1 MKKKK
6 LNIKRVFITLFLIIF
21 IFFVSPKIFYY
32 LTTTEI
38 QRNLYQLNYQKK
50 CTEIIIKNKRD
61 TYLIEKQIFSQVINE
76 ACIQETYQ
84 DKYFE
89 KYLDIKYVK
98 KDKFISKINTLLQL
112 KYSTEEINIIFEL
125 LNNEQIA
132 DITKKNKINGLT
144 DFILVK
150 HFNFSNLDRY
160 TNYQKENKTNYQDT
174 VLQVELN
181 LDIPFYN
188 TNYKTNLEDEYL
200 IITNKYYKL
209 SKDYEPNDLVNINNA
224 YTAGKSRTI
233 RKKVN
238 TEFEKMA
245 KTMIS
250 QGMTV
255 NVISAYRSYSTQN
268 QLYNNYAA
276 RDGKKKADTYS
287 ARPGH
292 SEHQTGLALD
302 LNSISNNSFVYTKE
316 YKWLKDNAHKYGFIL
331 RYPSDKVYITGY
343 MFESWHYRYVGVDVA
358 KYIYENKIT
367 FEEYYLNFVNN

>member
-84 DKYFE
+84 DKYFDN
-89 KYLDIKYVK
+89 YLNITYIKK
-98 KDKFISKINTLLQL
+98 ENFINTINKLLEL
-112 KYSTEEINIIFEL
+112 EYSSEEINKFYEL
-125 LNNEQIA
+125 LTDEQIA
-132 DITKKNKINGLT
+132 EITKKEKINDLT
-144 DFILVK
+144 SFLTIK
-150 HFNFSNLDRY
+150 YFNFINLDRY
-160 TNYQKENKTNYQDT
+160 INYQKDTKTNNQDT
-174 VLQVELN
+174 VLQVELD
-181 LDIPFYN
+181 LDIPFY
-188 TNYKTNLEDEYL
+188 TTDYKTNLEDEYL

-209 SKDYEPNDLVNINNA
+209 SKDYEPSDLVKINNA
-224 YTAGKSRTI
+224 YTSGKERKI
-233 RKKVN
+233 RKTVN

-245 KTMIS
+245 QAMID
-250 QGMTV
+250 QGLTV
-255 NVISAYRSYSTQN
+255 NVVSAYRSYSTQN

-287 ARPGH
+287 ARPGY

-302 LNSISNNSFVYTKE
+302 LNSVSNDSFVYTKE
-316 YKWLKDNAHKYGFIL
+316 YKWLKNNAHKYGFIL
-331 RYPSDKVYITGY
+331 RYPSDKVHITGY
-343 MFESWHYRYVGVDVA
+343 MFESWHYRYVGKEA
-358 KYIYENKIT
+358 ATYIYEHKIT
-367 FEEYYLNFVNN
+367 FEEYYLKFVK